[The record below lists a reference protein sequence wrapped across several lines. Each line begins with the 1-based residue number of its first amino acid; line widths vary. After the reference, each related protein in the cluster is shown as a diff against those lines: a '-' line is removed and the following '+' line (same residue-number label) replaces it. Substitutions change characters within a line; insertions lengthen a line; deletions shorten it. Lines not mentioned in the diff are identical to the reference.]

1 MKTHITVAHSP
12 DSDDAFMFYG
22 LASGNVD
29 TGGIVIDQ
37 VLSDIETLNRAA
49 FDGKYEVTAVSFH
62 AYAHLVD
69 KYALL
74 PHGASMGDKYGPIV
88 VAPAFAPQGSPG
100 SYGAAGSAFAP
111 KELSGSYGA
120 AGSAFAPKESSGS
133 YGAAGVPGVTGVKGS
148 RIAIPGTLTTA
159 YLTLRIYEPDFEYVV
174 VPFDEIQQ
182 AVLAGKAEA
191 GLLIHEGQLTYQDEG
206 LRKIVDLGEWWAER
220 TGGLPLPLGGNIIRR
235 DLGPQMIAKV
245 SKMLHDSIA
254 YALSH
259 RPEAVEYA
267 LQFGRGLDRAK
278 TDRFVGMY
286 VNDLTLAY
294 GERGRQGLER
304 LMADAYERGLI
315 PQRVPVEFAG
325 DPELTET
332 TGIEV

>member
-1 MKTHITVAHSP
+1 MAESRITVAHSP
-12 DSDDAFMFYG
+12 DSDDAFMFFG
-22 LASGNVD
+22 LASGSVE
-29 TGGIVIDQ
+29 TSGIVVEQ
-37 VLSDIETLNRAA
+37 VLADIETLNRAA
-49 FDGKYEVTAVSFH
+49 FEGRYEVSAVSFH

-88 VAPAFAPQGSPG
+88 VARQG
-100 SYGAAGSAFAP
+100 AGP
-111 KELSGSYGA
+111 M
-120 AGSAFAPKESSGS
+120 
-133 YGAAGVPGVTGVKGS
+133 GVKGS
-148 RIAIPGTLTTA
+148 RVAIPGTLTTA
-159 YLTLRIYEPDFEYVV
+159 YLALRLYEPDFEFVV
-174 VPFDEIQQ
+174 VPFDGIQQ
-182 AVLAGKAEA
+182 AVLDGKAEA

-235 DLGPQMIAKV
+235 DLGPEMITKV

-286 VNDLTLAY
+286 VNALTLDY
-294 GERGRQGLER
+294 GERGRSGLER
-304 LMADAYERGLI
+304 LMTDAFESGLI
-315 PQRVPVEFAG
+315 PQRVQVEFAA
-325 DPELTET
+325 
-332 TGIEV
+332 

>member
-1 MKTHITVAHSP
+1 MKETRITVAHSP

-29 TGGIVIDQ
+29 SGGIVVNQ

-100 SYGAAGSAFAP
+100 SYGAAG
-111 KELSGSYGA
+111 
-120 AGSAFAPKESSGS
+120 
-133 YGAAGVPGVTGVKGS
+133 VRGVTGVKGS

-159 YLTLRIYEPDFEYVV
+159 YLTLRIYEPDFEYIV

-182 AVLAGKAEA
+182 AVLAGKADA

-235 DLGPQMIAKV
+235 DLGPEMIAKV

-315 PQRVPVEFAG
+315 PQRVVVEFAG
-325 DPELTET
+325 QDSELTEGTEFT
-332 TGIEV
+332 TK

>member
-1 MKTHITVAHSP
+1 MKPTNITIAHSP

-22 LASGNVD
+22 LASGRVD
-29 TGGIVIDQ
+29 TGGIVVDQ

-49 FDGKYEVTAVSFH
+49 FEGKYEVTAVSFH

-88 VAPAFAPQGSPG
+88 VAPAVDP
-100 SYGAAGSAFAP
+100 
-111 KELSGSYGA
+111 
-120 AGSAFAPKESSGS
+120 ESSTDAS
-133 YGAAGVPGVTGVKGS
+133 ASRHNGVKGK

-159 YLTLRIYEPDFEYVV
+159 YLTLRLYEPDFQFVV
-174 VPFDEIQQ
+174 VPFDQIQQ
-182 AVLAGKAEA
+182 AVLDGNAQA

-206 LRKIVDLGEWWAER
+206 LRKVVDLGEWWAER

-235 DLGPQMIAKV
+235 DLGQAMISKV
-245 SKMLHDSIA
+245 SKMLHESIA

-259 RPEAVEYA
+259 RKEAVEYA
-267 LQFGRGLDRAK
+267 QQFGRGLDRAR

-286 VNDLTLAY
+286 VNELTLDY
-294 GERGRQGLER
+294 GDRGRQGLER
-304 LMADAYERGLI
+304 LMAEAYQHGLI
-315 PQRVPVEFAG
+315 PQRVPVEFAA
-325 DPELTET
+325 
-332 TGIEV
+332 

>member
-1 MKTHITVAHSP
+1 MKAASRSAGAPGDKTMTETRITVAHSP

-22 LASGNVD
+22 LASNNVE
-29 TGGIVIDQ
+29 TGGIIVEQ

-62 AYAHLVD
+62 AFAHLAD
-69 KYALL
+69 RYALL
-74 PHGASMGDKYGPIV
+74 PHGASMGDNYGPIV
-88 VAPAFAPQGSPG
+88 VARQDGG
-100 SYGAAGSAFAP
+100 M
-111 KELSGSYGA
+111 LR
-120 AGSAFAPKESSGS
+120 
-133 YGAAGVPGVTGVKGS
+133 VKGS

-159 YLTLRIYEPDFEYVV
+159 YLALRLYEPDFEYVV

-182 AVLAGKAEA
+182 AVLDGNADA

-235 DLGPQMIAKV
+235 DLGPEMIRKV

-259 RPEAVEYA
+259 RKDAIEYA
-267 LQFGRGLDRAK
+267 EQFGRGLDRER
-278 TDRFVGMY
+278 TDKFVGMY
-286 VNDLTLAY
+286 VNDLTLGY
-294 GERGRQGLER
+294 GDRGRKAVER
-304 LMADAYERGLI
+304 LMTEAFEKGLI
-315 PQRVPVEFAG
+315 PQRVNVEFAA
-325 DPELTET
+325 
-332 TGIEV
+332 

>member
-1 MKTHITVAHSP
+1 MKETRITVAHSP

-29 TGGIVIDQ
+29 SGGIVVNQ

-88 VAPAFAPQGSPG
+88 VARQ
-100 SYGAAGSAFAP
+100 
-111 KELSGSYGA
+111 ESGT
-120 AGSAFAPKESSGS
+120 
-133 YGAAGVPGVTGVKGS
+133 TGVKGS

-159 YLTLRIYEPDFEYVV
+159 YLTLRIYEPDFEYIV

-182 AVLAGKAEA
+182 AVLAGKADA

-235 DLGPQMIAKV
+235 DLGPEMIAKV

-315 PQRVPVEFAG
+315 PQRVVVEFAG
-325 DPELTET
+325 QDSELTEGTEFT
-332 TGIEV
+332 TK

>member
-1 MKTHITVAHSP
+1 MAETRITVAHSP
-12 DSDDAFMFYG
+12 DSDDAFMFFG
-22 LASGNVD
+22 LASGSVE
-29 TGGIVIDQ
+29 TGGVVVEQ
-37 VLSDIETLNRAA
+37 VLADIETLNRAA
-49 FDGKYEVTAVSFH
+49 FEGRYEVSAVSFH
-62 AYAHLVD
+62 AYAHLLD

-88 VAPAFAPQGSPG
+88 VARQEAGPQP
-100 SYGAAGSAFAP
+100 
-111 KELSGSYGA
+111 
-120 AGSAFAPKESSGS
+120 
-133 YGAAGVPGVTGVKGS
+133 VKGS

-174 VPFDEIQQ
+174 VPFDQIQQ
-182 AVLAGKAEA
+182 AVLDGQAEA

-235 DLGPQMIAKV
+235 DLGPEMIAKV

-286 VNDLTLAY
+286 VNNLTLDY
-294 GERGRQGLER
+294 GDRGRRGLER
-304 LMADAYERGLI
+304 LMSDAFERGLI
-315 PQRVPVEFAG
+315 PHRVPVEFAA
-325 DPELTET
+325 
-332 TGIEV
+332 